1 MSDFFIPRFEKLTS
15 QPEAEKLLKVFLTG
29 RTVQS
34 FLWIGPEGSGKK
46 THALAL
52 VRTLFCQEG
61 PACEGCP
68 TCKQVLNK
76 THPDLFWVHRD
87 YFWSEDSKD
96 EKKQEINVN
105 TAKRLAE
112 KLNQAPFS
120 APCKVAILPDADN
133 MSDLAQDVLLK
144 TLEEPP
150 ASSIIILIGKKT
162 SAFRSTILS
171 RCRPIRFASLS
182 NQAVETILVQSHGWQ
197 TDSAHQAALESN
209 GNLVLAMKA
218 GDENW
223 ISFRKKV
230 CEDFDKAFQ
239 GSDEIWLELGTE
251 YDKWEPEFLGEEELT
266 ATQRKAKV
274 HQAALQFYINLWSRR
289 LAGEASIPTAL
300 SKLPAEQILRCFQ
313 KHQDMIETSNLGTKM
328 IMDHLFLELKEGLKK
343 GSVDDRSFMELSVQI

>member
-1 MSDFFIPRFEKLTS
+1 MSDFVIPRFEKLTS

-52 VRTLFCQEG
+52 VRTLFCLDG
-61 PACEGCP
+61 PECQGCP

-150 ASSIIILIGKKT
+150 ASSIIILIGEKT

-182 NQAVETILVQSHGWQ
+182 IQAVEAILVQSHGRQ
-197 TDSAHQAALESN
+197 RDVAHQAALESN

-223 ISFRKKV
+223 VSFRIKV

-239 GSDEIWLELGTE
+239 GPDEIWLELGTE

-300 SKLPAEQILRCFQ
+300 SKLPAEQILRCLQ

-343 GSVDDRSFMELSVQI
+343 GLVDHRSFMELSVQI